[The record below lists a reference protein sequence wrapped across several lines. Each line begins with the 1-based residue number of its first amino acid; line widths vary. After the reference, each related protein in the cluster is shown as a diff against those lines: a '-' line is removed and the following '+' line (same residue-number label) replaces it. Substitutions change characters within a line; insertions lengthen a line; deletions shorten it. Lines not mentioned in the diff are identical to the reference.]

1 MNNNSNN
8 IRIGNLFGI
17 PFYINPSWFFVL
29 GLVTLELG
37 YDFARYPQLG
47 GIFPWLLG
55 LFGALLLFA
64 SVLAHEL
71 GHSFA
76 AIAQGIQVKS
86 ITLFIFGGLAT
97 LEKESETPLQSLLV
111 AIAGPLVSVL
121 LFIVFT
127 IVGLSLPLSETLN
140 IGLSAPFKG
149 LISLLAYINL
159 VLALFNMIPGLP
171 LDGGNVLKAI
181 VWKITGNP
189 NKGIIFA
196 GRVGQFFGWLAVG
209 IGLLGILGISKIGSF
224 WTLLI
229 GWFLLQNAGMAAQ
242 SATVQDK
249 LDNYVAEDAV
259 IADSPIVPAS
269 LSLREFVNN
278 FVIGKKQ
285 WKKFLVVNEINQL
298 QGNISLDDLKEI
310 ATSQWNEVLVG
321 ELVKPIDKMTKIPH
335 DTSLLEVVKLIET
348 QQLQEIVVTKE
359 DQVVVG
365 LLDKISI
372 FNLLQQKALEKNQGN
387 QQQDQGD
394 SPQVDLLL
402 K

>member
-17 PFYINPSWFFVL
+17 PFFINPSWFFVL

-37 YDFARYPQLG
+37 YDFARYPEVG
-47 GIFPWLLG
+47 GILPWLLG
-55 LFGALLLFA
+55 LCGALLLFA
-64 SVLAHEL
+64 SVVAHEL

-86 ITLFIFGGLAT
+86 ITLFLFGGLAT
-97 LEKESETPLQSLLV
+97 LEKESETPIQSLLV

-127 IVGLSLPLSETLN
+127 LVEINVPLAPSLN
-140 IGLSAPFKG
+140 GVVN
-149 LISLLAYINL
+149 LLAYINL

-196 GRVGQFFGWLAVG
+196 GRVGQFFGWCAVG
-209 IGLLGILGISKIGSF
+209 IGILGVLGISQIGSF

-249 LDNYVAEDAV
+249 LDHYIAEDAV
-259 IADSPIVPAS
+259 IADSPIIS
-269 LSLREFVNN
+269 GQLTLREFVNN

-285 WKKFLVVNEINQL
+285 WKKFLVVNENNQL
-298 QGNISLDDLKEI
+298 QGNISVDDIKQI
-310 ATSQWNEVLVG
+310 ATSQWNEVLVSQ
-321 ELVKPIDKMTKIPH
+321 LAQPIEKITTVPYN
-335 DTSLLEVVKLIET
+335 TSLLEVVKLIET
-348 QQLQEIVVTKE
+348 QQIKEEIVVVKE
-359 DQVVVG
+359 EQVVVG

-372 FNLLQQKALEKNQGN
+372 FNLLQQKALEKAKEN
-387 QQQDQGD
+387 QQNEENE
-394 SPQVDLLL
+394 PNKVDLLL

>member
-29 GLVTLELG
+29 GLITLQLG
-37 YDFARYPQLG
+37 ADFARYPQLG
-47 GIFPWLLG
+47 GIIPWLLG

-127 IVGLSLPLSETLN
+127 IIGVNIPLAPSLTALV
-140 IGLSAPFKG
+140 
-149 LISLLAYINL
+149 SLLAYINL

-209 IGLLGILGISKIGSF
+209 IGLLGVLGISRIGSF

-249 LDNYVAEDAV
+249 LDNYTAEDAV
-259 IADSPIVPAS
+259 IADSPIVSAN

-285 WKKFLVVNEINQL
+285 WKKFLVVNENNQL
-298 QGNISLDDLKEI
+298 QGNISLEDLKQI
-310 ATSQWNEVLVG
+310 STSQWNAFLVG
-321 ELVKPIDKMTKIPH
+321 ELVKPIEEITKIQN

-348 QQLQEIVVTKE
+348 QNIKEIVVVKE

-372 FNLLQQKALEKNQGN
+372 FNLLQQEALDKVQKNQKSEEIKPN
-387 QQQDQGD
+387 E
-394 SPQVDLLL
+394 VDLLL

>member
-17 PFYINPSWFFVL
+17 PFFINPSWFFIL

-37 YDFARYPQLG
+37 ADFARSYQLG
-47 GIFPWLLG
+47 GILPWLLG

-127 IVGLSLPLSETLN
+127 IMGVNIPLPSPLT
-140 IGLSAPFKG
+140 AVV
-149 LISLLAYINL
+149 SLLAYINL

-209 IGLLGILGISKIGSF
+209 IGLLGILGISRIGSF

-249 LDNYVAEDAV
+249 LDNYTAEDAV
-259 IADSPIVPAS
+259 IADSPIVSAN

-285 WKKFLVVNEINQL
+285 WKKFLVVNENNQL
-298 QGNISLDDLKEI
+298 QGNISLEDLKHI
-310 ATSQWNEVLVG
+310 STSQWNGVLVE
-321 ELVKPIDKMTKIPH
+321 ELVKPIGDITTIPY

-348 QQLQEIVVTKE
+348 QQLKEIVVVKE
-359 DQVVVG
+359 DRVVVG
-365 LLDKISI
+365 LVDKVSI
-372 FNLLQQKALEKNQGN
+372 LNLLQQEALQKAKAN
-387 QQQDQGD
+387 QQ
-394 SPQVDLLL
+394 SEEIKPNEVDLLL

>member
-17 PFYINPSWFFVL
+17 PFFINPSWFFVL

-37 YDFARYPQLG
+37 YDFARYPEIG
-47 GIFPWLLG
+47 GIVPWILG

-64 SVLAHEL
+64 SVVAHEL

-86 ITLFIFGGLAT
+86 ITLFLFGGLAT
-97 LEKESETPLQSLLV
+97 LEKESETPIQSLLV

-127 IVGLSLPLSETLN
+127 LVEVNVPL
-140 IGLSAPFKG
+140 APSING
-149 LISLLAYINL
+149 VVALLAYINL

-196 GRVGQFFGWLAVG
+196 GRVGQFFGWCAVG
-209 IGLLGILGISKIGSF
+209 IGILGVLGISQIGSF

-242 SATVQDK
+242 SATVQDR
-249 LDNYVAEDAV
+249 LDHYTAEDAV
-259 IADSPIVPAS
+259 IADSPIISAD
-269 LSLREFVNN
+269 LTLREFVNN

-285 WKKFLVVNEINQL
+285 WKKFLVVNENNQL
-298 QGNISLDDLKEI
+298 QGNISLDDLKQI
-310 ATSQWNEVLVG
+310 ATSQWNEVLVAD
-321 ELVKPIDKMTKIPH
+321 LVQPIEKITTISH

-348 QQLQEIVVTKE
+348 QQIKEEIVVVKE
-359 DQVVVG
+359 EQMVVG

-372 FNLLQQKALEKNQGN
+372 FNLLQQKTLEKTKEN
-387 QQQDQGD
+387 QQNEETETNK
-394 SPQVDLLL
+394 VDLLL

>member
-37 YDFARYPQLG
+37 YDFARYPQLS
-47 GIFPWLLG
+47 GIIPWLLG

-111 AIAGPLVSVL
+111 AIAGPLVSIL

-127 IVGLSLPLSETLN
+127 IIGVNVPLADPLT
-140 IGLSAPFKG
+140 AVV
-149 LISLLAYINL
+149 SLLAYINL

-209 IGLLGILGISKIGSF
+209 IGLLGVLGISKIGSF

-249 LDNYVAEDAV
+249 LDNYTAEDAV
-259 IADSPIVPAS
+259 IADSPIVPAN

-285 WKKFLVVNEINQL
+285 WKKFLVVNENNQL
-298 QGNISLDDLKEI
+298 QGNISLDDLKQI
-310 ATSQWNEVLVG
+310 PTSQWNEILVE
-321 ELVKPIDKMTKIPH
+321 ELIKPIAEITTIYNT
-335 DTSLLEVVKLIET
+335 TSLLEVVKLIEI
-348 QQLQEIVVTKE
+348 QQLKEIVVVKE
-359 DQVVVG
+359 DQEVVG
-365 LLDKISI
+365 LVDKISI
-372 FNLLQQKALEKNQGN
+372 FNLLQQEALDKAKENQKSEEIKPN
-387 QQQDQGD
+387 E
-394 SPQVDLLL
+394 VDLLL